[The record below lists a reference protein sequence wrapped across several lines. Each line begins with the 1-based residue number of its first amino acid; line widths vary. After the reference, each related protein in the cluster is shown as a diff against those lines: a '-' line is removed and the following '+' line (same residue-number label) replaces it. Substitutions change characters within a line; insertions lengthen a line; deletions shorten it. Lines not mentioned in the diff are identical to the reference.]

1 MANGKLEQDSSAA
14 AFEVD
19 DYLAFAEHEVAEVEK
34 HSLVA
39 QDYRDHKITY
49 CRNSNSS
56 NYKSKNGS
64 RSCNLKRSSSSS
76 SSRVAFI
83 TKSEKEILDDGY
95 KWRKYGKKAVKSSP
109 NPRNYYRCLSEG
121 CNVKKRVERHQEDPS
136 FVITTY
142 VGVHTHHAPL
152 PSLLL

>member
-1 MANGKLEQDSSAA
+1 MSDGKLERGSSS

-19 DYLAFAEHEVAEVEK
+19 DYLAFAEHEAAEVEQ
-34 HSLVA
+34 HSLAA
-39 QDYRDHKITY
+39 QGHRDHKI
-49 CRNSNSS
+49 S
-56 NYKSKNGS
+56 NYKGKNGS
-64 RSCNLKRSSSSS
+64 SSCNLRRSSSSNS
-76 SSRVAFI
+76 SSFRVAFI

-95 KWRKYGKKAVKSSP
+95 KWRKYGKKAIKSSP
-109 NPRNYYRCLSEG
+109 NPRNYYRCLGEG